1 MAAVRVRLSYL
12 SVKPLESTSDTAPT
26 LGWMAAKKRPE
37 PSETVGDRIRQIRR
51 TKGLTQAD
59 LAQRVGISRRA
70 AVYYEAEGGSP
81 SADLLARY
89 AQALGVT
96 TDVLAGLK
104 ALPKTVS
111 AEQPESLRLW
121 RRLKRIESLPVHDRK
136 AILQMI
142 DAMTE
147 RAGRRKAS

>member
-1 MAAVRVRLSYL
+1 L
-12 SVKPLESTSDTAPT
+12 SVKLLETDGDTAPT
-26 LGWMAAKKRPE
+26 LDWMPAKKSLQ

-51 TKGLTQAD
+51 AKGLTQAD
-59 LAQRVGISRRA
+59 LAQHVGISRRA

-104 ALPKTVS
+104 APPKSVS
-111 AEQPESLRLW
+111 TEQPESLRLW
-121 RRLKRIESLPVHDRK
+121 RRLKRIESLPIHDRK
-136 AILQMI
+136 AILKMI

-147 RAGRRKAS
+147 RVGRRKAS

>member
-1 MAAVRVRLSYL
+1 MVATRVRLPYL
-12 SVKPLESTSDTAPT
+12 SVKPPEIDGETAPT
-26 LGWMAAKKRPE
+26 LGWMAAGKRPQPPE
-37 PSETVGDRIRQIRR
+37 SVGDRIRQARR
-51 TKGLTQAD
+51 TKALTQAD

-104 ALPKTVS
+104 PLPKSVS
-111 AEQPESLRLW
+111 TEQPESLRLW
-121 RRLKRIESLPVHDRK
+121 RRLKRIEALPVHDRK
-136 AILQMI
+136 AILKMI

-147 RAGRRKAS
+147 RVGRRKAS

>member
-1 MAAVRVRLSYL
+1 MAA
-12 SVKPLESTSDTAPT
+12 
-26 LGWMAAKKRPE
+26 GKRPQPPE
-37 PSETVGDRIRQIRR
+37 SVSDRIRQVRR
-51 TKGLTQAD
+51 AKGLTQAD
-59 LAQRVGISRRA
+59 LAERVGISRRA

-104 ALPKTVS
+104 PPPKAVS
-111 AEQPESLRLW
+111 TEQPESLRLW
-121 RRLKRIESLPVHDRK
+121 RRLKRIEALPVHDRK
-136 AILQMI
+136 AILTMI

-147 RAGRRKAS
+147 RVGRRKAS